1 MMVKWESGRLQQQRG
16 GGWVLNEIDNLLDT
30 TTGTKSSGS
39 GRNECYLHSY

>member
-1 MMVKWESGRLQQQRG
+1 MMKWESGRHQQQQG
-16 GGWVLNEIDNLLDT
+16 GEGVSNEIDNLLDT